1 MLNLLWG
8 KLFSCQNFIYGSRAY
23 RTPISYMPRSWR
35 SAPFTMISQLDPAFF
50 HKVLDAP
57 ETQLRVILAEDRGQ
71 VIGLMTYYPMFHLHS
86 ATSGLN
92 LHHLFIDERYRGQGC
107 AQQFMEYLTNAAAEF
122 GASYITVSADL
133 KNEPAHP
140 LYLSMGFKRVAMGGA
155 FFEYRSATND

>member
-1 MLNLLWG
+1 
-8 KLFSCQNFIYGSRAY
+8 
-23 RTPISYMPRSWR
+23 MPRSWR

-107 AQQFMEYLTNAAAEF
+107 AQHFMEYLTNAAAEF
-122 GASYITVSADL
+122 GANYITVSADL
-133 KNEPAHP
+133 QNEPAHP

>member
-23 RTPISYMPRSWR
+23 RTPISYMPRSRR
-35 SAPFTMISQLDPAFF
+35 SAHFTMISQLDPAFF

-71 VIGLMTYYPMFHLHS
+71 VIGLMTYDPMFHLHS
-86 ATSGLN
+86 ATSGLH
-92 LHHLFIDERYRGQGC
+92 LHQLFIDGRYRGQGC
-107 AQQFMEYLTNAAAEF
+107 AQQFMEYLNNAAAAF
-122 GASYITVSADL
+122 GASYISVSADL
-133 KNEPAHP
+133 QNEPAHP
-140 LYLSMGFKRVAMGGA
+140 VYLSTEFKRVAIGGA

>member
-1 MLNLLWG
+1 
-8 KLFSCQNFIYGSRAY
+8 
-23 RTPISYMPRSWR
+23 MPRSWR

-92 LHHLFIDERYRGQGC
+92 LHQLFIDERYRGQGC

-122 GASYITVSADL
+122 GAS
-133 KNEPAHP
+133 
-140 LYLSMGFKRVAMGGA
+140 
-155 FFEYRSATND
+155 